1 MLLAWVA
8 LTTFIIT
15 PITPRLR
22 TSIQKKKKK
31 SRKVQRGLIRVGNIV
46 SQPYCP
52 SGAWYLLAPDA

>member
-31 SRKVQRGLIRVGNIV
+31 KKAGKFRGV
-46 SQPYCP
+46 S
-52 SGAWYLLAPDA
+52 SE